1 MIIWTYLDSVKL
13 TICIDVHFIDKDIA
27 CS

>member
-1 MIIWTYLDSVKL
+1 MDIFLDSVKL

>member
-1 MIIWTYLDSVKL
+1 MDIYLNSVKL